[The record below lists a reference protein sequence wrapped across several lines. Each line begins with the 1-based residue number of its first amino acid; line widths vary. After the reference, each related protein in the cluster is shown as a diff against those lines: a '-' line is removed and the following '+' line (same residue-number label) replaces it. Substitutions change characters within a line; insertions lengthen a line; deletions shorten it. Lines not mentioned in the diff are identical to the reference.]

1 MNTIEMDMPGKKAPG
16 KIQGPY
22 SLLVGAY
29 ALGLMMSPD
38 NLALLG
44 RITGHFG
51 YYAVLLIA
59 GALVLYLI
67 YARSHTQLSAHC
79 GTPPGL
85 HKPHG
90 TWFAFYPLIVRIL
103 TAVLVATGLTV
114 SSGFVFNEVFVY
126 WFPNFAF
133 AFIMLGLVGVL
144 NFLGPAARARAQIIF
159 LGTAISGLVLL
170 TAIGLAR
177 GPFLETLPNAPDH
190 AITLPW
196 LFLPLLLFVGFD
208 MGLPSGRHSVSRRT
222 VSMVAVKT
230 AMALFGMLI
239 ILWSIAMALHVPSER
254 LMSTSIAHMIAA
266 REISGQTGRIIMGV
280 VVICGSLAAVN
291 ALFESVIRMTAT
303 LQQHLLPR
311 VIALPKAVVGLVVA
325 GTSVLMATGFA
336 GEEML
341 ETWIRTAMLL
351 WLVGYGM
358 LSMRLATRPPPT
370 GAGLPMRS
378 KTSLLV
384 ASATSFSGTAILV
397 LTDAQVVLMF
407 IIILAV
413 IGLTLILGAIGKWY
427 AKAHA

>member
-1 MNTIEMDMPGKKAPG
+1 MNTIEMDIPGENAPAE
-16 KIQGPY
+16 IQGSY
-22 SLLVGAY
+22 SLVAGAY

-44 RITGHFG
+44 QLTGHFG
-51 YYAVLLIA
+51 YYTFLLIA
-59 GALVLYLI
+59 GTLVLYLI
-67 YARSHTQLSAHC
+67 YAHSYAQQYAHC
-79 GTPPGL
+79 GNPAN
-85 HKPHG
+85 
-90 TWFAFYPLIVRIL
+90 TWFAFYPLTVRIL
-103 TAVLVATGLTV
+103 TAVVMGTGLTV

-144 NFLGPAARARAQIIF
+144 NFLGPAARAMAQTIF

-177 GPFLETLPNAPDH
+177 GPFLATLPKTPDH
-190 AITLPW
+190 TIALPW

-208 MGLPSGRHSVSRRT
+208 MGLPTGRNSVSRRN
-222 VSMVAVKT
+222 VSVIAVKT

-239 ILWSIAMALHVPSER
+239 ILWSIAMALHVPGEK

-266 REISGQTGRIIMGV
+266 RHISGQTGRIIMGV

-291 ALFESVIRMTAT
+291 AIFESVARMTAMM
-303 LQQHLLPR
+303 QQQLLPR
-311 VIALPKAVVGLVVA
+311 VTALPKAAIGLMVVIIA
-325 GTSVLMATGFA
+325 VLLASGFA
-336 GEEML
+336 GEEGL

-358 LSMRLATRPPPT
+358 LSMRLVTRPSST
-370 GAGLPMRS
+370 DASMPMQS
-378 KTSLLV
+378 KISLLV
-384 ASATSFSGTAILV
+384 AAATSFSGIAILI

-407 IIILAV
+407 KIVLAV
-413 IGLTLILGAIGKWY
+413 ISLTLILGAINKWQ